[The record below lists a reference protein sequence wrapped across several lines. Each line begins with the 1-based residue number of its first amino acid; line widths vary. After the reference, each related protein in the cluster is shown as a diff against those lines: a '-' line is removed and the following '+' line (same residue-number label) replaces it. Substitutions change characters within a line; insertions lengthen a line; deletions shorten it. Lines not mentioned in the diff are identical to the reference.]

1 MSDNPSTNVVE
12 MANQIAINLSHG
24 KAQSQCV
31 IDIASHIHR
40 FWAPSM
46 RQQLI
51 TAVAQGELQI
61 HDLVLIAVTQLTDY
75 PKSLS
80 SVSARTINKHK
91 K

>member
-24 KAQSQCV
+24 KTQNQCV
-31 IDIASHIHR
+31 IDITSHIQR

-51 TAVAQGELQI
+51 KAVAEGELEI
-61 HDLVLIAVTQLTDY
+61 HELVAIAITQLTDY
-75 PKSLS
+75 SK
-80 SVSARTINKHK
+80 
-91 K
+91 